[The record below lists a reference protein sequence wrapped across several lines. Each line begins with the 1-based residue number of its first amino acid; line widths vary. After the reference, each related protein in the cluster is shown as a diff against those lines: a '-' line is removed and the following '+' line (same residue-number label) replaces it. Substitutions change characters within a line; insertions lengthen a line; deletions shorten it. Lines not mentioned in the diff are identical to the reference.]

1 MGLTLPLAAHGPTG
15 DATHDD
21 DLPDTPTPYD
31 TIAPPQQVGPYLSL
45 GPIKETYAGLQPQA
59 GSAYIEPGTPVEFF
73 VATGTYA
80 EVPVRNRSPRVVLDH
95 MYSVGLLTEL
105 ARACVCVCAC
115 VCVDTCCMRWTSL
128 SHVFF
133 NDGHG
138 KMMTITSV

>member
-1 MGLTLPLAAHGPTG
+1 MGLTLSLAAHGPID

-31 TIAPPQQVGPYLSL
+31 TIAPAQYDTIAPPQPVGPYLSL

-80 EVPVRNRSPRVVLDH
+80 EVPVRNRCPHVVFGHMCSVWLLTVLARVCARVCVLALVAC
-95 MYSVGLLTEL
+95 VGLP
-105 ARACVCVCAC
+105 CHMFSSIMV
-115 VCVDTCCMRWTSL
+115 
-128 SHVFF
+128 
-133 NDGHG
+133 
-138 KMMTITSV
+138 K